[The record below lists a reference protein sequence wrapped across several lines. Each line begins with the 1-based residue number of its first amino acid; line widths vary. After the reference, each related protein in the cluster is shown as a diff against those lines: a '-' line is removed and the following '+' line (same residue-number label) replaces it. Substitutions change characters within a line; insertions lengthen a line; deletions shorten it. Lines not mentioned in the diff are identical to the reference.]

1 VIELEQ
7 LRAEVIL
14 LRANLRTAAVVIDI
28 AYGILEADG
37 YEAVERAKEGL
48 KAYIEDQI
56 ENGGYKQR

>member
-1 VIELEQ
+1 MIELEQ